1 MDKGEGRGEDTWG
14 DVRGSQAELT
24 FPPEEELQLPARA
37 GPRAGRAGPT
47 ASPPPFLPP
56 LSFPYPPFNHQTNC
70 CAVMNLQA
78 EPMSNTGMFRE
89 SCQMNF
95 SALSEGKLQR
105 LSLR

>member
-1 MDKGEGRGEDTWG
+1 LGEA
-14 DVRGSQAELT
+14 RGSQAELT

-56 LSFPYPPFNHQTNC
+56 LTPLSPPFNHQPHC
-70 CAVMNLQA
+70 CAVMNSQA
-78 EPMSNTGMFRE
+78 EPVRNTGMLRK

-95 SALSEGKLQR
+95 CSSTEGNSR
-105 LSLR
+105 G